1 MEVTANGLA
10 TMMKE
15 SPSNNY
21 LSVCENK
28 CTFDEAGS
36 SASAAKCKLPQV
48 STLYSD
54 TSFKIQSSHKLEG
67 MVVSSSNA
75 DKQSLIIDNDIH
87 TMYVDSNS
95 ECHVT
100 FEFK

>member
-28 CTFDEAGS
+28 CIFDEAGS
-36 SASAAKCKLPQV
+36 NAATTKCKLPQV

-54 TSFKIQSSHKLEG
+54 TNFKIQSPKKLEG
-67 MVVSSSNA
+67 MVLTSSNS
-75 DKQSLIIDNDIH
+75 DK
-87 TMYVDSNS
+87 
-95 ECHVT
+95 
-100 FEFK
+100 